1 MNIVPSLNSHRKT
14 LLIVVSVFLLN
25 SFSSA
30 IFAQQSPADVDR
42 RERYVLSSPNAVA
55 DVKPAATRF
64 LGNSPVKVIDRVSKT
79 LEPDD
84 YEIES
89 KAFALIN
96 QKRLDRGLVKL
107 VWNNQAARLARQH
120 SKNMAQNDFF
130 SHAGLNGEM
139 VDERATEFGA
149 TDWEAIGE
157 NIAFCQGFT
166 NPAEFVVGRWMLS
179 TGHRENILNR
189 IWTESGIGMAKTS
202 DGKYYF
208 TQVFI
213 VK

>member
-107 VWNNQAARLARQH
+107 VWNNRAARLARQH